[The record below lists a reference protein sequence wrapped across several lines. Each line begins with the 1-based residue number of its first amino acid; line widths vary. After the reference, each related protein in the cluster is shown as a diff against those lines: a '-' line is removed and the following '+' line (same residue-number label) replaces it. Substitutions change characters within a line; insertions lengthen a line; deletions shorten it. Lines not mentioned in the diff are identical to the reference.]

1 MSQKSL
7 RSAPR
12 MGTRPRVGMPNPAT
26 VYAEEQGLT
35 VVSRTD
41 AQGNQ
46 SGVIILPNGQEVNQ
60 WDYYRE
66 NYVRPTT
73 PTRPPK
79 AIIAKKMNLRPGD
92 IILRQSSQPSRRI
105 GGTPTMAER
114 KVIALKKI
122 NFNKS
127 ESPQLTKLKEKV
139 VDIKK
144 IMREE
149 KRSLFFS

>member
-1 MSQKSL
+1 MKQSNL

-12 MGTRPRVGMPNPAT
+12 RIGVRVGMPNPAA

-92 IILRQSSQPSRRI
+92 IILRQSQSSSPI
-105 GGTPTMAER
+105 R
-114 KVIALKKI
+114 KVINSPSFQKKLKKVSTQSKPKT
-122 NFNKS
+122 KS
-127 ESPQLTKLKEKV
+127 KERV
-139 VDIKK
+139 IDIKK
-144 IMREE
+144 LMGEE
-149 KRSLFFS
+149 KRSMFFS

>member
-1 MSQKSL
+1 MIKMTSQKNL
-7 RSAPR
+7 RSASR
-12 MGTRPRVGMPNPAT
+12 TGGVRVGMPNPAA

-46 SGVIILPNGQEVNQ
+46 YGVITLPSGQEVNQ

-92 IILRQSSQPSRRI
+92 IILRQSQSISS
-105 GGTPTMAER
+105 T
-114 KVIALKKI
+114 KKI
-122 NFNKS
+122 INTPSFKK
-127 ESPQLTKLKEKV
+127 KLKV
-139 VDIKK
+139 VAPQQKRTAPTKMI
-144 IMREE
+144 INIEQE
-149 KRSLFFS
+149 KRSMFFS